1 MRGFLARLGEAI
13 QAGFADFR
21 RSMVALFDQKSTAE
35 DVRGLMWIAGIVL
48 VGVVIAMILKAHER
62 RSIM

>member
-1 MRGFLARLGEAI
+1 M
-13 QAGFADFR
+13 
-21 RSMVALFDQKSTAE
+21 SAE
-35 DVRGLMWIAGIVL
+35 DIRALMWIAGIVL